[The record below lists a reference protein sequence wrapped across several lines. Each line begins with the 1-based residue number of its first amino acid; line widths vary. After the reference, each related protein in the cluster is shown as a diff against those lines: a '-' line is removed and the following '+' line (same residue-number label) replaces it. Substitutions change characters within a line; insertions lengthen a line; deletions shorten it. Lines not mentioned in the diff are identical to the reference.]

1 MAAARK
7 EPVKKLSR
15 SKIKSISL
23 AGKTLSEEVVVE
35 RIFREARANFG
46 VFFNSSTPADVDV
59 LEASGPFRGLVK
71 RCNDHFFDLFSER
84 VKGSFDKHALIQ
96 VRWYE
101 LVRQVLASG
110 DVEEIAKAVPSRG
123 KEIVSCILE
132 SVVSAGFKFV
142 RESQE
147 VSSTVLVARE
157 SVDISEDDVSLLK
170 LGSAAALKLKK
181 RLRQIA
187 QPLSRSKQ
195 SLKNMILKEIDALEK
210 MEDHE
215 KTNIPSFLH
224 NLDEGNLLVLNVELI
239 CFLRKFTQVFGRVV
253 NQNGYHSFG
262 RRLFKVSL
270 ELLKQDI
277 TLRPLNERLRYQ
289 QHYF

>member
-1 MAAARK
+1 M
-7 EPVKKLSR
+7 
-15 SKIKSISL
+15 
-23 AGKTLSEEVVVE
+23 
-35 RIFREARANFG
+35 
-46 VFFNSSTPADVDV
+46 DV
-59 LEASGPFRGLVK
+59 LEASGPFRELV
-71 RCNDHFFDLFSER
+71 RHCNDYFFDLFSER

-101 LVRQVLASG
+101 FVRQVLASE
-110 DVEEIAKAVPSRG
+110 DVEEIVKAVPLRG
-123 KEIVSCILE
+123 KEIVME
-132 SVVSAGFKFV
+132 SVVNAGLKFV

-147 VSSTVLVARE
+147 ASSTVMVARE

-215 KTNIPSFLH
+215 KTNIPSFLY
-224 NLDEGNLLVLNVELI
+224 NLDEGNLLVLKMELI

-262 RRLFKVSL
+262 RKLFKVSL
-270 ELLKQDI
+270 ELSKI
-277 TLRPLNERLRYQ
+277 SPLGLLTSA
-289 QHYF
+289 

>member
-1 MAAARK
+1 MAATRK

-15 SKIKSISL
+15 AKINSISL
-23 AGKTLSEEVVVE
+23 AGKTLSEEIVVE
-35 RIFREARANFG
+35 TIFREARANFSF
-46 VFFNSSTPADVDV
+46 FFNSSTAADVDV

-71 RCNDHFFDLFSER
+71 RCYDHFFDLFSER

-101 LVRQVLASG
+101 FVRQVLAGG
-110 DVEEIAKAVPSRG
+110 DVEEIVTAVPLRG

-132 SVVSAGFKFV
+132 SVLIAGFKFV

-147 VSSTVLVARE
+147 ASSRTVMVARE
-157 SVDISEDDVSLLK
+157 SINISEDDVSLLK

-187 QPLSRSKQ
+187 LPLSRSKQ
-195 SLKNMILKEIDALEK
+195 SLKNMILKEMDALEK

-215 KTNIPSFLH
+215 KTNIPNFLYS
-224 NLDEGNLLVLNVELI
+224 LDEGNLLVLKMELI
-239 CFLRKFTQVFGRVV
+239 SFLRKFTQVFGRVV
-253 NQNGYHSFG
+253 NKNGYHSFG

-270 ELLKQDI
+270 ELSKI
-277 TLRPLNERLRYQ
+277 SPLGLLTRV
-289 QHYF
+289 

>member
-1 MAAARK
+1 MRNKMAAARK

-15 SKIKSISL
+15 AKIKSISL

-35 RIFREARANFG
+35 RIFREARANFIY
-46 VFFNSSTPADVDV
+46 FFNSSTPADVDV
-59 LEASGPFRGLVK
+59 LEASGPFRELVK
-71 RCNDHFFDLFSER
+71 RCNDYFFDLFSER

-101 LVRQVLASG
+101 FVRQVLASE
-110 DVEEIAKAVPSRG
+110 DVEEIVKAVPLRG
-123 KEIVSCILE
+123 KDIVSCILE
-132 SVVSAGFKFV
+132 SVVNAGFKFV
-142 RESQE
+142 RESQGE
-147 VSSTVLVARE
+147 SVMVARE

-215 KTNIPSFLH
+215 KTNIPSFLY
-224 NLDEGNLLVLNVELI
+224 NLDEGNLLVLKMELI

-253 NQNGYHSFG
+253 NQIGYHSFG
-262 RRLFKVSL
+262 RKLFKVSL
-270 ELLKQDI
+270 ELSKI
-277 TLRPLNERLRYQ
+277 SPLGLLTSA
-289 QHYF
+289 

>member
-1 MAAARK
+1 MWWK
-7 EPVKKLSR
+7 GSSEKLEQ
-15 SKIKSISL
+15 
-23 AGKTLSEEVVVE
+23 TL
-35 RIFREARANFG
+35 
-46 VFFNSSTPADVDV
+46 FFFFHSSTPADVDV
-59 LEASGPFRGLVK
+59 LEASGPFRELVK
-71 RCNDHFFDLFSER
+71 RCHDYFFDLFSER

-101 LVRQVLASG
+101 FVRQVLASE
-110 DVEEIAKAVPSRG
+110 DVEEIVKAVPLRG
-123 KEIVSCILE
+123 KEIVSCVLE
-132 SVVSAGFKFV
+132 SVVNAGFKFI

-147 VSSTVLVARE
+147 ASSTVMVARE

-215 KTNIPSFLH
+215 KTNIPSFLY
-224 NLDEGNLLVLNVELI
+224 NLDEGNLLVLKMELI

-262 RRLFKVSL
+262 KKLFKVSL
-270 ELLKQDI
+270 ELSKI
-277 TLRPLNERLRYQ
+277 SPLGLLTSA
-289 QHYF
+289 